1 MSSNGIQGNLLGISR
16 QKQDE
21 ISRLFRRRIPADLI
35 TTHEFNRELCSLSHE
50 IGRQIGTLIN
60 RRGQV
65 ESVVVGDDKS
75 LLLGDVGLSRGD
87 PARFRGLRYIHTHL
101 KPEPLSEVDLTDLG
115 LLRLDLV
122 LAVVVDAQ
130 GYPGPSYLAHLLP
143 YNPEGKPYEVYPPFA
158 PGRLDLDF
166 QELMR
171 SLEEEFARTRP
182 RLKGREREGVILVSV
197 REDGHKARPGL
208 PAPVAPWIDPMAEL
222 KELARSA
229 GVDVLD
235 QVVQHRAKA
244 HPRTV
249 LGAGKLQEVV
259 VRAMQLGAVTLI
271 FDRELS
277 PSQVNAIQKLTEL
290 KVIDRSQLILD
301 IFAQRAKTRE
311 GKIQVELAQLRYNL
325 PRLIGH
331 GVDMSRLTGGIGSRG
346 PGETKLEIDRRRVRE
361 RIQRGERDLD
371 NIRRTRAQKRERRKA
386 RQVPVVSIIGYTNAG
401 KSTLLNQLTESA
413 VEVEDKMFA
422 TLDPTSRRLRFPRE
436 REIVITDTV
445 GFIRELPRGL
455 MEAFRATLEELADA
469 ELFLHLVDA
478 ADPSWEG
485 QISAVEKI
493 LEELEFSA
501 KPRIIVFNKSDLA
514 GASDVKARLARL
526 PGSVSLTALDRRSF
540 LPLLLAMERALFREK
555 EPDSAAWQS
564 LGF

>member
-1 MSSNGIQGNLLGISR
+1 MSSNGIQGNLLGISK
-16 QKQDE
+16 QKQE
-21 ISRLFRRRIPADLI
+21 ELSRLLRRRIPPDLVS
-35 TTHEFNRELCSLSHE
+35 TQEFNRELCALSRE
-50 IGRQIGTLIN
+50 LGRQVGAMVN

-65 ESVVVGDDKS
+65 ESVMVGDDRS
-75 LLLGDVGLSRGD
+75 VLLGNLGRGPRD
-87 PARFRGLRYIHTHL
+87 AARFRGLRYIHTHL
-101 KPEPLSEVDLTDLG
+101 KAEPLTDEDLTDLG

-122 LAVVVDAQ
+122 LAVAVDEQ
-130 GYPGPSYLAHLLP
+130 GYPGPSFLAHLLP
-143 YNPEGKPYEVYPPFA
+143 YNPAGKRYEVYPPIA

-171 SLEEEFARTRP
+171 SLEEEFARARP
-182 RLKGREREGVILVSV
+182 RLKGRDREGVILVSV
-197 REDGHKARPGL
+197 QTDEHHPHNFL
-208 PAPVAPWIDPMAEL
+208 PAAPGIDSMSEL
-222 KELARSA
+222 AELARSA

-235 QVVQHRAKA
+235 KVAQRRQKP

-249 LGAGKLQEVV
+249 LGPGKLQEVV

-325 PRLIGH
+325 PRLVGH

-346 PGETKLEIDRRRVRE
+346 PGESKLEIDRRRVRE
-361 RIQRGERDLD
+361 RIHRGERELE

-386 RQVPVVSIIGYTNAG
+386 REVPVVSIIGYTNAG
-401 KSTLLNQLTESA
+401 KSTLLNQLTDSSVDVA
-413 VEVEDKMFA
+413 DKMFA

-445 GFIRELPRGL
+445 GFIRELPKDL
-455 MEAFRATLEELADA
+455 LSAFRATLEELEDAD
-469 ELFLHLVDA
+469 LFLHIVDA
-478 ADPSWEG
+478 ADPSWQG
-485 QISAVEKI
+485 QIAAVEKI
-493 LEELEFSA
+493 LEELEFRE
-501 KPRIIVFNKSDLA
+501 KRRLIVFNKSDLIPA
-514 GASDVKARLARL
+514 PDLKSRLLLHPEAVA
-526 PGSVSLTALDRRSF
+526 VSALDRHTF
-540 LPLLLAMERALFREK
+540 IPLLEAMERELFPEK
-555 EPDSAAWQS
+555 DHDPRAWQS

>member
-21 ISRLFRRRIPADLI
+21 ISRLFRRRIPADQV
-35 TTHEFNRELCSLSHE
+35 TTHEFNRELCALSHE
-50 IGRQIGTLIN
+50 IGRQIGTLLN

-65 ESVVVGDDKS
+65 ESVVVGGDKS
-75 LLLGDVGLSRGD
+75 LLLGDVGRSRGD
-87 PARFRGLRYIHTHL
+87 PARFRGLRYVHTHL
-101 KPEPLSEVDLTDLG
+101 KPEPLSEEDLTDLG

-122 LAVVVDAQ
+122 LAVTVDEQ

-143 YNPEGKPYEVYPPFA
+143 YNQEGRPYEVYPPFA
-158 PGRLDLDF
+158 PGQLDMDF

-182 RLKGREREGVILVSV
+182 KLKGRDREGVILVSV
-197 REDGHKARPGL
+197 QVDEFRANSPL
-208 PAPVAPWIDPMAEL
+208 PAAPRIDSMAEL
-222 KELARSA
+222 MELARSA

-235 QVVQHRAKA
+235 QVVQRRPKA

-249 LGAGKLQEVV
+249 LGPGKLQEVV

-301 IFAQRAKTRE
+301 IFAQRAKSRE

-325 PRLIGH
+325 PRLAGH

-361 RIQRGERDLD
+361 RIHRQERELE

-386 RQVPVVSIIGYTNAG
+386 REVPVVSIIGYTNAG
-401 KSTLLNQLTESA
+401 KSTLLNQLTDST
-413 VEVEDKMFA
+413 VDVEDKMFA

-445 GFIRELPRGL
+445 GFIHELPKDL

-469 ELFLHLVDA
+469 DLFLHVVDA
-478 ADPSWEG
+478 ADPSWDG
-485 QISAVEKI
+485 QISAVGKI
-493 LEELEFSA
+493 LEELEFSD
-501 KPRIIVFNKSDLA
+501 KPRIIVFNKADLAAPSDL
-514 GASDVKARLARL
+514 GARLARFS
-526 PGSVSLTALDRRSF
+526 GSISISALNRRSF
-540 LPLLLAMERALFREK
+540 LPLLLAMERELFREK
-555 EPDSAAWQS
+555 ELDSTAWQS
-564 LGF
+564 LGY